1 MANESEVVVQFK
13 AVVADFLDKMG
24 AAHKGTQEAAQNIN
38 KSVEGIGKG
47 FEKLMSTMGALGGIL
62 AGGAMFKEAIDKTL
76 EWNGEVMKLGRTLGI
91 TSEDAS
97 GLAVALHHVG
107 IGGDT
112 FTGIAMKM
120 TKQMRANG
128 EAFDK
133 LGVATKDSNGEWRNT
148 SEVMVDAIE
157 KLNSMQA
164 GTDRNVA
171 AQALFGAR
179 VGDLG
184 PLLRIN
190 KDLLEESAEKAK
202 KYNLVVGPEG
212 AAQTR
217 AYKDAMKDVQL
228 VTQSLQVQIGNVLM
242 PILLKLGQFLGEEG
256 PKLAEGFGYAIKGV
270 VQVFYV
276 LKAVIETITIVV
288 TAVFDELVTI
298 FTTLGKVMMA
308 IMSGDFKGAVAIG
321 KQGLQEIKAEDEAVV
336 EGIKKS
342 WADLAKNSK
351 ELWTDGPKKQSK
363 APTGDT
369 LGGDDLKPKKEK
381 NVVGEWEA
389 ELTKQKALLAESDG
403 DLAEMAKEDERKFWE
418 GKLALTKK
426 GSAEWVAVRMKM
438 AEDGKAIQKEEDE
451 EQKKADKQASDLAK
465 LARQDE
471 MSAAKNAQE
480 IKKANLNAAVA
491 EGRITRAQELV
502 ELKKFRDEELKIEI
516 KALEAEQALHKD
528 DPVKFAEINNRILEA
543 KRKSNL
549 DIQKLN
555 TQTAQEEMKIWNK
568 AADTITS
575 SLGNALTGLVTRT
588 KSFTSAVAG
597 LFQSLSAGF
606 TKLVMDMAMEWVKGE
621 LLKKAASIT
630 TATTQA
636 TGNAV
641 VAGSGAAA
649 SAASIPGYGW
659 MIALAAGAAVLA
671 GVMGMKSSIGSAQ
684 NGWDIPAG
692 LNPMAQ
698 LHEEEMVLPKE
709 QSNVIRDLAKGG
721 SSGGGEQHFHFH
733 SVDSVSVERLFRNNP
748 AAFAAGAKAAARSFQ
763 QVKS

>member
-1 MANESEVVVQFK
+1 MADQEVIVQFK
-13 AVVADFLDKMG
+13 AIVADFLDKMG

-62 AGGAMFKEAIDKTL
+62 AGGAMFKEALDKTL
-76 EWNGEVMKLGRTLGI
+76 EWNGEVMKLSRTLGI

-133 LGVATKDSNGEWRNT
+133 LGVSTKDSNGEWRNT

-228 VTQSLQVQIGNVLM
+228 ITQSLQVQVGNVLM

-256 PKLAEGFGYAIKGV
+256 PKMAEGFGVAIKTV
-270 VQVFYV
+270 VQIFYV

-288 TAVFDELVTI
+288 TAVFDELIII

-308 IMSGDFKGAVAIG
+308 VMSGDFKGAVAIG

-351 ELWTDGPKKQSK
+351 ELWADAPKKKSEK
-363 APTGDT
+363 PKGDT
-369 LGGDDLKPKKEK
+369 SGGDDYKEK
-381 NVVGEWEA
+381 KKPNLVAEWEA
-389 ELTKQKALLAESDG
+389 ELTKQKAMLAEKDG
-403 DLAEMAKEDERKFWE
+403 DLAEMAKADERAFWA
-418 GKLALTKK
+418 GKLALTKQ
-426 GSAEWVAVRMKM
+426 GSAEWVAIRLKM
-438 AEDGKAIQKEEDE
+438 AEDGKAIQKAEDE
-451 EQKKADKQASDLAK
+451 EQKKADKEASDLAK
-465 LARQDE
+465 LVRQDE
-471 MSAAKNAQE
+471 MAAAKNAME
-480 IKKANLNAAVA
+480 IKKANLAAAVQL
-491 EGRITRAQELV
+491 GQITHAQELA
-502 ELKKFRDEELKIEI
+502 ELKKFHAEELKIEI
-516 KALEAEQALHKD
+516 DALLAEQALHKD
-528 DPVKFAEINNRILEA
+528 DPVKFAEIQNRILAA

-555 TQTAQEEMKIWNK
+555 TQAAQEEMKTWTQV
-568 AADTITS
+568 ATVITS
-575 SLGNALTGLVTRT
+575 SLGNALTGLIT
-588 KSFTSAVAG
+588 KTQSFGQAM
-597 LFQSLSAGF
+597 QSMMQAISQGF
-606 TKLVMDMAMEWVKGE
+606 MKLAMDMAMEWVKGE
-621 LLKKAASIT
+621 MIKKAASIT

-649 SAASIPGYGW
+649 SAASIPVYGW
-659 MIALAAGAAVLA
+659 AIALAAGAAVLA

-684 NGWDIPAG
+684 NGWDIPSG

-709 QSNVIRDLAKGG
+709 QANAVRDMAKN
-721 SSGGGEQHFHFH
+721 GGGKGLQIHIHAMDAKSFKQAL
-733 SVDSVSVERLFRNNP
+733 SRNQGGLLDVLNE
-748 AAFAAGAKAAARSFQ
+748 AMRNGRA
-763 QVKS
+763 

>member
-1 MANESEVVVQFK
+1 MADQEVIVQFK
-13 AVVADFLDKMG
+13 AIVADFLDKMG

-76 EWNGEVMKLGRTLGI
+76 EWNGEVMKLSRTLGI

-133 LGVATKDSNGEWRNT
+133 LGVSTKDSNGEWRNT

-228 VTQSLQVQIGNVLM
+228 ITQSLQVQVGNVLM

-288 TAVFDELVTI
+288 TAVFDELIII

-308 IMSGDFKGAVAIG
+308 VMSGDFKGAVAIG

-336 EGIKKS
+336 DGIKKS

-351 ELWTDGPKKQSK
+351 ELWSDGPKKKSK
-363 APTGDT
+363 KPEGDT
-369 LGGDDLKPKKEK
+369 LGGDDLKVGKKEK
-381 NVVGEWEA
+381 PNLVGEWEA
-389 ELTKQKALLAESDG
+389 ELTKQKALLTESDG

-426 GSAEWVAVRMKM
+426 GSAEWVAIRLKM
-438 AEDGKAIQKEEDE
+438 AEDGKAIQKAEDE
-451 EQKKADKQASDLAK
+451 EQKKADKETSDLAK
-465 LARQDE
+465 LTRQDE
-471 MSAAKNAQE
+471 MAAAKNAIE
-480 IKKANLNAAVA
+480 VKRANLAAAVQL
-491 EGRITRAQELV
+491 GQITHAQELA
-502 ELKKFRDEELKIEI
+502 ELKKFHAEELKIEI
-516 KALEAEQALHKD
+516 DALLAEQALHKD
-528 DPVKFAEINNRILEA
+528 DPVKFAEIQNRILAA

-549 DIQKLN
+549 DIQKIN
-555 TQTAQEEMKIWNK
+555 TQAAQEEMKTWTQV
-568 AADTITS
+568 ATVVTS
-575 SLGNALTGLVTRT
+575 SLGNALTGLIT
-588 KSFTSAVAG
+588 KTQSFGQAM
-597 LFQSLSAGF
+597 QSMMQAISQGF
-606 TKLVMDMAMEWVKGE
+606 MKLAMDMAMEWVKGE
-621 LLKKAASIT
+621 MIKKAASIT

-649 SAASIPGYGW
+649 SAASIPVYGW
-659 MIALAAGAAVLA
+659 AIALAAGAAVLA

-684 NGWDIPAG
+684 NGWDIPSG

-709 QSNVIRDLAKGG
+709 QANVIRNMAKGG
-721 SSGGGEQHFHFH
+721 GGKGDTHVHIHAMDAKSFKQAL
-733 SVDSVSVERLFRNNP
+733 SRNQGGLRDVIHEAVRNGRM
-748 AAFAAGAKAAARSFQ
+748 A
-763 QVKS
+763 

>member
-1 MANESEVVVQFK
+1 MADQNEVVVQFK

-38 KSVEGIGKG
+38 HSIEGIGKG
-47 FEKLMSTMGALGGIL
+47 FEKLMSTMGALAGIL

-76 EWNGEVMKLGRTLGI
+76 EWNGEVMKLSRTLGI

-120 TKQMRANG
+120 TKQMRGNS

-133 LGVATKDSNGEWRNT
+133 LGVSTKDSNGEWRNT

-164 GTDRNVA
+164 GTDRNIA
-171 AQALFGAR
+171 AQAMFGAR

-228 VTQSLQVQIGNVLM
+228 ITQSLQVQIGNVLM
-242 PILLKLGQFLGEEG
+242 PILLKLGQFLGENG
-256 PKLAEGFGYAIKGV
+256 PAMAEGFGYAIKGV

-288 TAVFDELVTI
+288 TAAFDEMITI

-308 IMSGDFKGAVAIG
+308 VMSGDFKGAVAIG
-321 KQGLQEIKAEDEAVV
+321 KQGLQDLKAEDEAVV
-336 EGIKKS
+336 EGIKKT
-342 WADLAKNSK
+342 WADMAKNSK
-351 ELWTDGPKKQSK
+351 ELWTDGPKKKSK
-363 APTGDT
+363 APEGDT
-369 LGGDDLKPKKEK
+369 LGGDDLKAGKKEK
-381 NVVGEWEA
+381 TNVVGEWEA
-389 ELTKQKALLAESDG
+389 ELQKQKALLAESDG
-403 DLAEMAKEDERKFWE
+403 DLAEMAKEDERKFWL
-418 GKLALTKK
+418 GKLALTKQ
-426 GSAEWVAVRMKM
+426 GSAEWVAVRLKM
-438 AEDGKAIQKEEDE
+438 AEDGKAIQKAEDE
-451 EQKKADKQASDLAK
+451 EAKKADKQASDLAK
-465 LARQDE
+465 LTRQDE
-471 MSAAKNAQE
+471 MAAAKNAME
-480 IKKANLNAAVA
+480 IKKANLEAAVQM
-491 EGRITRAQELV
+491 GQITHAQELA
-502 ELKKFRDEELKIEI
+502 ELKKFHAEELKIEI
-516 KALEAEQALHKD
+516 DALLAEQALHKD
-528 DPVKFAEINNRILEA
+528 DPVKYAEIQNRILAA

-549 DIQKLN
+549 DIQKIN
-555 TQTAQEEMKIWNK
+555 TQAAQEEMKTWNK
-568 AADTITS
+568 VADAITS
-575 SLGNALTGLVTRT
+575 SLGNAMQSLLTKT
-588 KSFTSAVAG
+588 KSFGDAVQG
-597 LFQSLSAGF
+597 LFQSLASSF
-606 TKLVMDMAMEWVKGE
+606 SKLAIDMAMEWVKGE
-621 LLKKAASIT
+621 LIKKAASVT

-649 SAASIPGYGW
+649 SAASIPVYGW
-659 MIALAAGAAVLA
+659 AIALAAGAAVLA
-671 GVMGMKSSIGSAQ
+671 GVMGMTSSIGSAEH
-684 NGWDIPAG
+684 GWSIPSG

-709 QSNVIRDLAKGG
+709 ESNIIRGMGKNGSGNGPQIHIHAMDAKSFKQSLRRNQGG
-721 SSGGGEQHFHFH
+721 LLQ
-733 SVDSVSVERLFRNNP
+733 VLNQAVRN
-748 AAFAAGAKAAARSFQ
+748 GRTS
-763 QVKS
+763 

>member
-1 MANESEVVVQFK
+1 MSDQNEVVVQFK

-24 AAHKGTQEAAQNIN
+24 AVHKGTQETAEKIN
-38 KSVEGIGKG
+38 HSIEGIGKG

-76 EWNGEVMKLGRTLGI
+76 EWNGEVMKLSRTLGI

-107 IGGDT
+107 VGGDT

-148 SEVMVDAIE
+148 SEVMQDAIE
-157 KLNSMQA
+157 KLSTMQA
-164 GTDRNVA
+164 GTDRNIA
-171 AQALFGAR
+171 AQAMFGAR

-228 VTQSLQVQIGNVLM
+228 ITQSLQVQVGNVLM

-256 PKLAEGFGYAIKGV
+256 PKLAEGFGVAIKTV

-288 TAVFDELVTI
+288 TAVFDKLIII

-308 IMSGDFKGAVAIG
+308 VMSGDFKGAVAIG

-351 ELWTDGPKKQSK
+351 ELWSDAPKKKSK
-363 APTGDT
+363 KPEGDT
-369 LGGDDLKPKKEK
+369 LGGDDLKPKPKP
-381 NVVGEWEA
+381 NLVGEWEA

-403 DLAEMAKEDERKFWE
+403 DLAEMAKADERAFWA
-418 GKLALTKK
+418 GKLALTKQ
-426 GSAEWVAVRMKM
+426 GSAEWVAVRLKM
-438 AEDGKAIQKEEDE
+438 AEDGKAIQKAQDDE
-451 EQKKADKQASDLAK
+451 TKKAEKQTSDLAK
-465 LARQDE
+465 LTRQDE
-471 MSAAKNAQE
+471 MAAVKNAIE
-480 IKKANLNAAVA
+480 VKRANLAAAVQM
-491 EGRITRAQELV
+491 GQITHAQELA
-502 ELKKFRDEELKIEI
+502 ELKKFHAEEMKIEI
-516 KALEAEQALHKD
+516 DALLAEQALHKD
-528 DPVKFAEINNRILEA
+528 DPVKFQEIQNRILAA

-549 DIQKLN
+549 DIQKIN
-555 TQTAQEEMKIWNK
+555 TQAAQEEMKTWTQV
-568 AADTITS
+568 ATVITS
-575 SLGNALTGLVTRT
+575 SLGNALTGLITKT
-588 KSFTSAVAG
+588 KSFGQAM
-597 LFQSLSAGF
+597 QSMMQSISQGF
-606 TKLVMDMAMEWVKGE
+606 MKLAMDMAMEWVKGE
-621 LLKKAASIT
+621 MIKKAASIT

-649 SAASIPGYGW
+649 SAASIPVYGW
-659 MIALAAGAAVLA
+659 AIALAAGAAVLA
-671 GVMGMKSSIGSAQ
+671 GVMGMKGSIGSAAG
-684 NGWDIPAG
+684 GWDIPAG
-692 LNPMAQ
+692 INPMAQ
-698 LHEEEMVLPKE
+698 LHSREMVLPE
-709 QSNVIRDLAKGG
+709 EHADTIRGLKGG
-721 SSGGGEQHFHFH
+721 GKGGMQVHIHAMDPKSFKQAL
-733 SVDSVSVERLFRNNP
+733 SRNQ
-748 AAFAAGAKAAARSFQ
+748 GGLRDVLHEAARNGRLG
-763 QVKS
+763 